1 VISWAK
7 QHLSDLLVPEGWG
20 TGEVALVVSYL
31 IKYQAQVAKCLG
43 QMRMVEEAGLML
55 KVSMGQSLKSVEVER
70 KGLTLR
76 MVDKMEQ
83 VVGLVKDL
91 VEEAVQASRET
102 VRSGKELGVKVESVL
117 EGIMEERGVL
127 RMEREKEREREREGK
142 RERKGGREGL
152 VPNWTTEQRKT
163 KGEGYK
169 GEFNYNNN
177 SD

>member
-1 VISWAK
+1 
-7 QHLSDLLVPEGWG
+7 
-20 TGEVALVVSYL
+20 
-31 IKYQAQVAKCLG
+31 
-43 QMRMVEEAGLML
+43 MRMVEEAGPML

-76 MVDKMEQ
+76 MVDKMER

-102 VRSGKELGVKVESVL
+102 VRSGKELGVKIESVL
-117 EGIMEERGVL
+117 ERIMEERGVL

-152 VPNWTTEQRKT
+152 VPNWTTEQGKT
-163 KGEGYK
+163 KREGYK